1 MAAKAK
7 QTFGYRLTNFKINPK
22 PNFTSKLNWLK
33 FNTPLGH
40 QAQQE
45 ENGGHN

>member
-7 QTFGYRLTNFKINPK
+7 QTFGYRLTNFKINLE
-22 PNFTSKLNWLK
+22 PNFTSKLDRHK
-33 FNTPLGH
+33 SSTHLGH
-40 QAQQE
+40 QVQQE